1 MIPNSDI
8 TKLHSAA
15 DVCAVAATAIA
26 ELEEQAVAAAIN
38 NNANMGNYSISWNK
52 PLSDKMINKLLSE
65 GYQVVNKKSPD
76 GIELKDMYIINAHGE

>member
-15 DVCAVAATAIA
+15 DIFRVADTAVA

-38 NNANMGNYSISWNK
+38 NNANMGKCSTSWNK
-52 PLSDKMINKLLSE
+52 PLSDGIIAKLLSE
-65 GYQVVNKKSPD
+65 GYQVIHKKGPD
-76 GIELKDMYIINAHGE
+76 GVELKDMYIINAHGE